1 MNKMHT
7 PQNNNSFKKQLN
19 IKVADTTRQKKRM
32 KSKAFS
38 SYTHAKK
45 K

>member
-1 MNKMHT
+1 MRALQLNI
-7 PQNNNSFKKQLN
+7 SFKNELN
-19 IKVADTTRQKKRM
+19 IKVADTTRQKKRI